1 MLLNSHDERAKSTSH
16 LNHVSWL
23 NRLILAK
30 SLCVWSLM
38 SGQLTPEEALAL
50 VLQYLDEDP
59 NLPPFLVS
67 AVDKLKSLVI
77 PGPMVDVFALSM
89 VCSFK
94 SFLYECVLHYFLEPY
109 WTPSESCWT
118 FYGVAHTHLFYCPG
132 ISRQMAVPS

>member
-1 MLLNSHDERAKSTSH
+1 
-16 LNHVSWL
+16 
-23 NRLILAK
+23 
-30 SLCVWSLM
+30 M

-77 PGPMVDVFALSM
+77 PGPMVDVFASSM

-94 SFLYECVLHYFLEPY
+94 LFLYECILHYFLEPY
-109 WTPSESCWT
+109 
-118 FYGVAHTHLFYCPG
+118 
-132 ISRQMAVPS
+132 